1 MEIKG
6 VQKDLLSSAKELFWA
21 FGVKK
26 VKVEEICAKAQVS
39 KMSFYRHFDNKVDIA
54 EQLLI
59 QLMEEGMQRYR
70 LIMAEDIPFDRKI
83 QAIIKEKH
91 KNAEG
96 LSKLFLQDIYTH
108 YPEIMQH
115 MEVYRKQALTE
126 HMNDLRQAQSE
137 GYIRKDVKLDFVMYM
152 LEHIHVLLKDN
163 ALLDLFDST
172 QEATDSLTK
181 FIFYGVMK
189 HEV

>member
-59 QLMEEGMQRYR
+59 QLMEEGMLRYR
-70 LIMAEDIPFDRKI
+70 KIMAEDLP
-83 QAIIKEKH
+83 
-91 KNAEG
+91 G
-96 LSKLFLQDIYTH
+96 V
-108 YPEIMQH
+108 PE
-115 MEVYRKQALTE
+115 
-126 HMNDLRQAQSE
+126 
-137 GYIRKDVKLDFVMYM
+137 
-152 LEHIHVLLKDN
+152 
-163 ALLDLFDST
+163 ST
-172 QEATDSLTK
+172 TPAN
-181 FIFYGVMK
+181 FAW
-189 HEV
+189 